1 MASACALAI
10 FSGKNILNFGISE
23 RLRAFR
29 YPIFTGRIVK
39 AEGISNHFSR
49 AGSQSEPQHPPKGLT
64 LLGRCRVRDLEHIAL
79 GGVDN
84 GGVAAGAYPGQL
96 CIVIQVYVPVDEPF
110 RLVLVQNLVEALK
123 APVGTVV
130 PIVQSLGRGVG
141 QQQVDD
147 RSSAQSRA
155 ASAR

>member
-1 MASACALAI
+1 MRCLFCI
-10 FSGKNILNFGISE
+10 GSG
-23 RLRAFR
+23 
-29 YPIFTGRIVK
+29 
-39 AEGISNHFSR
+39 
-49 AGSQSEPQHPPKGLT
+49 SEPQHPPKGLT

-141 QQQVDD
+141 QLLIQCINGKDMCVVQACVVFISLITIVANLVADILYALID
-147 RSSAQSRA
+147 PRIRY
-155 ASAR
+155 